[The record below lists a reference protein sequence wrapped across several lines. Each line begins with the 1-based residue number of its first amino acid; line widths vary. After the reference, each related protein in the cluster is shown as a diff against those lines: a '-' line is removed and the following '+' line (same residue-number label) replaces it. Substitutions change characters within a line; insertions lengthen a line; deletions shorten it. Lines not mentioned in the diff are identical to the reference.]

1 VTWSYKVGKDWVWY
15 HPKSNTFTAVG
26 WGRNRNR
33 GDFKT
38 PLGPGGHEISWDE
51 ARGYFSSYADAK
63 AVVVERKVGAHVPF
77 AGFGTNL
84 VTVAH
89 SLLLLCL
96 QKRMMKG
103 MSSKAVARAAV
114 KTNQQHGTRTH
125 KGEARQRQCL
135 GDNCQ
140 LETSC
145 GPAGPAQSKGS
156 SRDLLGAHRP
166 AACSTRILHTR
177 LQQLPVLSAATAGG
191 DGGSRSAGAGT
202 LPGGDVSG
210 KVGQS
215 QPAQLLNC
223 HMPIG

>member
-1 VTWSYKVGKDWVWY
+1 MIAEDDANPWLPWWKVDHPESACMGVTWSYKVGKDWVWY

-26 WGRNRNR
+26 WARNRNR
-33 GDFKT
+33 GDSKT

-63 AVVVERKVGAHVPF
+63 AVVVEKKVGAHVPF

-125 KGEARQRQCL
+125 KGEARQRQRL

-140 LETSC
+140 LE
-145 GPAGPAQSKGS
+145 PAVV
-156 SRDLLGAHRP
+156 RLGQPNQKAAAETCWAHTGRRP
-166 AACSTRILHTR
+166 AAPGSCIHAYNNFLFC
-177 LQQLPVLSAATAGG
+177 LQ
-191 DGGSRSAGAGT
+191 
-202 LPGGDVSG
+202 
-210 KVGQS
+210 
-215 QPAQLLNC
+215 
-223 HMPIG
+223 